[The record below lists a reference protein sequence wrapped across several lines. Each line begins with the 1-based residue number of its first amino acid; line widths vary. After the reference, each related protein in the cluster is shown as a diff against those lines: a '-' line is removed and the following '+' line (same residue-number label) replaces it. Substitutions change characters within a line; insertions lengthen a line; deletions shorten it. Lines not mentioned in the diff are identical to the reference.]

1 MKVNFVIV
9 RSKISMISSLEK
21 RARLQLA
28 RSENV
33 GPVTYRALMQR
44 FGSGERALEAL
55 PDLAKR
61 GGGRTITLYP
71 KARAE
76 DEIAAI
82 DKAGAHLLI
91 VNTAPYPNLLAQT
104 EDAPP
109 ILIAKGHVLLFDKPG
124 LAVVGARN
132 ASAAGIRLARDFSAG
147 LSARGYCI
155 ISGLARGID
164 AAAHSA
170 SLDGGTIACVAGGL
184 DIFYPPENAPLYQDI
199 GARGLLLAEQPLGTV
214 PQGRHFPRRNRI
226 IAGLSQGVLIVEAAM
241 KSGSLITANYATE
254 QGREVMAVPGSPI
267 DPRANGCNHLIR
279 NGATLV
285 QSVEDIIEAL
295 APLHGG
301 PRVAQWELPFV
312 AATAVAD
319 PSDSERTELHNFL
332 SITPTPIDEL
342 IRLIGAAPV
351 TVQMLLLELELAGRL
366 VRHAGGRVALP
377 PPSD

>member
-1 MKVNFVIV
+1 
-9 RSKISMISSLEK
+9 MISPLEK

-91 VNTAPYPNLLAQT
+91 VNTAPYPSLLAQT

-109 ILIAKGHVLLFDKPG
+109 ILIAKGHVVLFDKPG
-124 LAVVGARN
+124 IGVVGARN
-132 ASAAGIRLARDFSAG
+132 ASAAGIRLARELSAG
-147 LSARGYCI
+147 LSARGYNI

-170 SLDGGTIACVAGGL
+170 SLEGGTIACVAGGL
-184 DIFYPPENAPLYQDI
+184 DIYYPPENEQLYNDI

-226 IAGLSQGVLIVEAAM
+226 IAGLGQGVLIVEAAM

-254 QGREVMAVPGSPI
+254 QGREVMAVPGSPL

-295 APLHGG
+295 SPLHGG
-301 PRVAQWELPFV
+301 SNGGGRVAQWELPFT
-312 AATAVAD
+312 AAALVAD
-319 PSDSERTELHNFL
+319 PSEAERAQLCDFL
-332 SITPTPIDEL
+332 SATPTPIDEL
-342 IRLIGAAPV
+342 IRLTGAAPAS
-351 TVQMLLLELELAGRL
+351 VQMLLLELELAGRL
-366 VRHAGGRVALP
+366 ARHAGGRVALI
-377 PPSD
+377 

>member
-1 MKVNFVIV
+1 
-9 RSKISMISSLEK
+9 MISSLEK

-44 FGSGERALEAL
+44 FGSGERALEAV
-55 PDLAKR
+55 PELAKR

-91 VNTAPYPNLLAQT
+91 VGTAPYPSLLAQT

-109 ILIAKGHVLLFDKPG
+109 ILIAKGHSVLFDKPG
-124 LAVVGARN
+124 IGVVGARN
-132 ASAAGIRLARDFSAG
+132 ASAAGIRLARELSAG
-147 LSARGYCI
+147 LAARGYCI

-164 AAAHSA
+164 AAAHTA
-170 SLDGGTIACVAGGL
+170 ALDGGTIACVAGGI
-184 DIFYPPENAPLYQDI
+184 DVTYPPENERLYADI
-199 GARGLLLAEQPLGTV
+199 AARSLLLAEQPLGTV

-226 IAGLSQGVLIVEAAM
+226 IAGLSQGVLVVEAAM
-241 KSGSLITANYATE
+241 KSGSLITANYATD
-254 QGREVMAVPGSPI
+254 QGREVMAVPGSPL

-301 PRVAQWELPFV
+301 PNSGGRVAQWELPFV
-312 AATAVAD
+312 AATAAID
-319 PSDSERTELHNFL
+319 PSATERDSLHSLL
-332 SITPTPIDEL
+332 SATATPVDEL
-342 IRLIGAAPV
+342 IRLSGLLPA

-366 VRHAGGRVALP
+366 DRHAGGRVALV
-377 PPSD
+377 

>member
-1 MKVNFVIV
+1 
-9 RSKISMISSLEK
+9 MISSPEK

-71 KARAE
+71 KARAD

-82 DKAGAHLLI
+82 EKAGAHLLI
-91 VNTAPYPNLLAQT
+91 VGTAPYPSLLAQT

-109 ILIAKGHVLLFDKPG
+109 ILIAKGHVVLFDKPG
-124 LAVVGARN
+124 IGVVGARN
-132 ASAAGIRLARDFSAG
+132 ASAAGIRLARELSAG
-147 LSARGYCI
+147 LSARGYNI

-164 AAAHSA
+164 AAAHTA
-170 SLDGGTIACVAGGL
+170 SLEGGTIACVAGGI
-184 DIFYPPENAPLYQDI
+184 DIFYPPENEPLYKDI

-226 IAGLSQGVLIVEAAM
+226 IAGLSLGVLVVEAAM

-254 QGREVMAVPGSPI
+254 QGREVMAVPGSPL

-295 APLHGG
+295 APLGGG
-301 PRVAQWELPFV
+301 PRMAQWELPF
-312 AATAVAD
+312 ASATVVAD
-319 PSDSERTELHNFL
+319 SSEAERALLHDLL
-332 SITPTPIDEL
+332 SATPTPVDEL
-342 IRLIGAAPV
+342 IRLTGAPPAA
-351 TVQMLLLELELAGRL
+351 VQMLLLELELAGRL
-366 VRHAGGRVALP
+366 ARHAGGRVALV
-377 PPSD
+377 

>member
-1 MKVNFVIV
+1 
-9 RSKISMISSLEK
+9 MISPNEK

-71 KARAE
+71 KARAD

-91 VNTAPYPNLLAQT
+91 VGTAPYPSLLAQT

-109 ILIAKGHVLLFDKPG
+109 VLIAKGHSVLFDKPG
-124 LAVVGARN
+124 IGVVGARN
-132 ASAAGIRLARDFSAG
+132 ASAAGIRLARELSAG

-155 ISGLARGID
+155 VSGLARGID
-164 AAAHSA
+164 AAAHQA
-170 SLDGGTIACVAGGL
+170 SLEGGTIACVAGGI
-184 DIFYPPENAPLYQDI
+184 DVPYPPENEQLYADI
-199 GARGLLLAEQPLGTV
+199 GARGLILAEQPLGTV

-226 IAGLSQGVLIVEAAM
+226 IAGLSHGVLIVEAAM

-254 QGREVMAVPGSPI
+254 QGREVMAVPGSPL

-285 QSVEDIIEAL
+285 QSVEDIVEAL
-295 APLHGG
+295 RPLHDG
-301 PRVAQWELPFV
+301 PRVAQWELPF
-312 AATAVAD
+312 AAAASVAD
-319 PSDSERTELHNFL
+319 PNDSERAQLHELL
-332 SITPTPIDEL
+332 SATPTPIDEL
-342 IRLIGAAPV
+342 IRLTNASPAS
-351 TVQMLLLELELAGRL
+351 VQILLLELELAGRL
-366 VRHAGGRVALP
+366 VRHAGGRVALV
-377 PPSD
+377 

>member
-1 MKVNFVIV
+1 
-9 RSKISMISSLEK
+9 MISALEK

-44 FGSGERALEAL
+44 FGSGERALEAV
-55 PDLAKR
+55 PELAKR

-82 DKAGAHLLI
+82 EKAGAHLLI
-91 VNTAPYPNLLAQT
+91 VNVAPYPSLLAQT

-109 ILIAKGHVLLFDKPG
+109 ILIAKGHPVLFDKPG
-124 LAVVGARN
+124 IGVVGARN
-132 ASAAGIRLARDFSAG
+132 ASAAGVRLARELSAG
-147 LSARGYCI
+147 LSARGYGI
-155 ISGLARGID
+155 VSGLARGID
-164 AAAHSA
+164 AAAHTA
-170 SLDGGTIACVAGGL
+170 SLEGGTIACVAGGI
-184 DIFYPPENAPLYQDI
+184 DVHYPPENESLYRDI

-254 QGREVMAVPGSPI
+254 QGREVMAVPGSPL
-267 DPRANGCNHLIR
+267 DPRAQGCNHLIR

-295 APLHGG
+295 RPLGG
-301 PRVAQWELPFV
+301 PRLAQWELPFS
-312 AATAVAD
+312 AAAPVAD
-319 PSDSERTELHNFL
+319 PSDTERTLLTDLL
-332 SITPTPIDEL
+332 SATPTPIDEL
-342 IRLIGAAPV
+342 IRLSSLSPA

-366 VRHAGGRVALP
+366 VRHAGGRVALA
-377 PPSD
+377 

>member
-1 MKVNFVIV
+1 
-9 RSKISMISSLEK
+9 MISPSEK

-61 GGGRTITLYP
+61 GGGRTITLYA

-82 DKAGAHLLI
+82 EKAGAHLLI
-91 VNTAPYPNLLAQT
+91 VNVAPYPSLLAHT

-109 ILIAKGHVLLFDKPG
+109 VLIAKGHVVLFDKPG
-124 LAVVGARN
+124 IGVVGARN
-132 ASAAGIRLARDFSAG
+132 ASAAGIRLARELSAG

-155 ISGLARGID
+155 VSGLARGID
-164 AAAHSA
+164 AAAHTA
-170 SLDGGTIACVAGGL
+170 ALEGGTIACVAGGL
-184 DIFYPPENAPLYQDI
+184 DVPYPPENEQLYADI

-254 QGREVMAVPGSPI
+254 QGREVMAVPGSPL

-295 APLHGG
+295 QPLHGG
-301 PRVAQWELPFV
+301 PRVAQWELPF
-312 AATAVAD
+312 AAAAPAPD
-319 PSDSERTELHNFL
+319 PSERERTALHDLL
-332 SITPTPIDEL
+332 SATPTPIDEL
-342 IRLIGAAPV
+342 IRLTGAAPA

-366 VRHAGGRVALP
+366 ARHAGGRVALN
-377 PPSD
+377 